1 MENRAAH
8 RAFDLLA
15 RLEKIESELDRMG
28 RQMRYETK
36 VDEDFHAYAKKHG
49 LVGRRYEEAYN
60 KWMKEAGLDYLMV
73 DLD

>member
-8 RAFDLLA
+8 RAFDLLD
-15 RLEKIESELDRMG
+15 RLKRIESELDSMG

-36 VDEDFHAYAKKHG
+36 VDEDFHAYAKEHG

-60 KWMKEAGLDYLMV
+60 EWMKKAGLEYLMI

>member
-1 MENRAAH
+1 MENRTAH
-8 RAFDLLA
+8 REFDLLA

-36 VDEDFHAYAKKHG
+36 VDEDFHAYAKRHS

-60 KWMKEAGLDYLMV
+60 EWMKKAGLDYLMIE
-73 DLD
+73 LD